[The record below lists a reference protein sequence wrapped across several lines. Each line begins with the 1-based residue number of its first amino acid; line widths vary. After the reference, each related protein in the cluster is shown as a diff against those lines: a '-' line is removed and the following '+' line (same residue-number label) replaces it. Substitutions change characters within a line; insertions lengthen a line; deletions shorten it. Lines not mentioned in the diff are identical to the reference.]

1 MKHWAKYCLL
11 IMLLPVITACDS
23 FWNDRLALK
32 SVDQPAMEALVR
44 EQGWV
49 LVDVRDSNWYNGW
62 PSGNDPDGGH
72 IPGARNFD
80 LALMT
85 ADPEHVRNLLTSKGI
100 SPDKNI
106 VVYGRDKQDA
116 QVLAQWLVAEQG
128 FDEGRIRVFEEGF
141 SYWLAQGGKPA
152 KLPGYERLVTPEW
165 LDEQLKM
172 NTDLMVLDVSW
183 GRGARYV
190 VQHIPGALHV
200 ETGSL
205 ESIIKESERLKSVL
219 LGLGI
224 TKHTPIVVYGDDMIA
239 AARVLFVLQYA
250 GVKDVRLL
258 NGGLKAWTGSGYP
271 VERGINYAT
280 PARQFGSLIPAEYE
294 LWMDSLVSEKIT
306 TANG

>member
-1 MKHWAKYCLL
+1 MKRWAKNCLL
-11 IMLLPVITACDS
+11 IILLPVITACDS
-23 FWNDRLALK
+23 FWNSRLALK
-32 SVDQPAMEALVR
+32 SVDQPEMEALVR

-85 ADPEHVRNLLTSKGI
+85 ADPEPVQNLLASKGI
-100 SPDKNI
+100 SPDNNI

-116 QVLAQWLVAEQG
+116 QVLAQWLVDEQG
-128 FDEGRIRVFEEGF
+128 FNEDRIRVFEAGF
-141 SYWLAQGGKPA
+141 SSWLTQGGKPA

-165 LDEQLKM
+165 LDEQLKA
-172 NTDLMVLDVSW
+172 NSDLMVLDVSW

-190 VQHIPGALHV
+190 VEHIPGALHV

-205 ESIIKESERLKSVL
+205 ESIIKESKKLVSVL
-219 LGLGI
+219 LRLGI
-224 TKHTPIVVYGDDMIA
+224 TKDTPIVVYGDDMIA

-258 NGGLKAWTGSGYP
+258 NGGLKAWTGSGFP
-271 VERGINYAT
+271 VERGINHAT
-280 PARQFGSLIPAEYE
+280 PARQFGSRIPADSE
-294 LWMDSLVSEKIT
+294 LWIVTLALEKIAA
-306 TANG
+306 ANG